1 MVVKKIKY
9 TDFNGVEREEEFMF
23 NLTEAE
29 ITEMELTTDG
39 GLSDSIKKIISAQD
53 TPEIIKTFKML
64 LLKSYGE
71 KSADGRRFIKSE
83 ELTEAFTQTN
93 AYSQFFMELATDDK
107 AAIAFING
115 IIPDSMRER
124 VAENGSNASDLA
136 PANQK
141 TVGGSYAIYSHKT
154 KRFI

>member
-9 TDFNGVEREEEFMF
+9 ADFNGVEREEEFMF

-39 GLSDSIKKIISAQD
+39 GLTDSIKKIVSAQN

-71 KSADGRRFIKSE
+71 KSADGRRFIKSD
-83 ELTEAFTQTN
+83 ELSKEFTQTN
-93 AYSQFFMELATDDK
+93 AYSQLFMELAYDDN

-115 IIPDSMRER
+115 IIPESMRDR
-124 VAENGSNASDLA
+124 VDENNSDNAS

-141 TVGGSYAIYSHKT
+141 MVGGSYAIY
-154 KRFI
+154 

>member
-9 TDFNGVEREEEFMF
+9 ADFNGVEREEEFMF

-39 GLSDSIKKIISAQD
+39 GLSDSIKKIIAAQD
-53 TPEIIKTFKML
+53 TPQIIETFKML

-83 ELTEAFTQTN
+83 ELSKEFTQTN
-93 AYSQFFMELATDDK
+93 AYSQLFMELAYDDN

-115 IIPDSMRER
+115 IIPESMRDR
-124 VAENGSNASDLA
+124 VDENNSDNAS
-136 PANQK
+136 PAN
-141 TVGGSYAIYSHKT
+141 
-154 KRFI
+154 

>member
-9 TDFNGVEREEEFMF
+9 VDFNGVEREEEFMF

-53 TPEIIKTFKML
+53 TPQIIETFKML
-64 LLKSYGE
+64 LLKSYGQ

-83 ELTEAFTQTN
+83 ELSKEFTQTN
-93 AYSQFFMELATDDK
+93 AYSQLFMELAYDDN

-115 IIPDSMRER
+115 IIPESMRDR
-124 VAENGSNASDLA
+124 VDENNSDNAS
-136 PANQK
+136 PAN
-141 TVGGSYAIYSHKT
+141 
-154 KRFI
+154 

>member
-29 ITEMELTTDG
+29 ITEMELTTEG

-53 TPEIIKTFKML
+53 TPEIIKIFKML

-93 AYSQFFMELATDDK
+93 AYSQLFMELATDDK

-124 VAENGSNASDLA
+124 VAEDGFNASDLA
-136 PANQK
+136 PAN
-141 TVGGSYAIYSHKT
+141 
-154 KRFI
+154 

>member
-29 ITEMELTTDG
+29 ITEMELTKDG
-39 GLSDSIKKIISAQD
+39 GLSDSIKKIIAAQD
-53 TPEIIKTFKML
+53 TPQIIETFKML

-83 ELTEAFTQTN
+83 ELSKEFTQTN
-93 AYSQFFMELATDDK
+93 AYSQLFMELAYDDN

-115 IIPDSMRER
+115 IIPESMRER
-124 VAENGSNASDLA
+124 VDENNSDNAS
-136 PANQK
+136 PAN
-141 TVGGSYAIYSHKT
+141 
-154 KRFI
+154 

>member
-124 VAENGSNASDLA
+124 VAEDGSNTSDLA
-136 PANQK
+136 PAN
-141 TVGGSYAIYSHKT
+141 
-154 KRFI
+154 

>member
-1 MVVKKIKY
+1 MVIKKIKY
-9 TDFNGVEREEEFMF
+9 TDFNGVKREEEFMF

-29 ITEMELTTDG
+29 ITEMELMTDG

-124 VAENGSNASDLA
+124 VAEDGSNSSDLA
-136 PANQK
+136 PAN
-141 TVGGSYAIYSHKT
+141 
-154 KRFI
+154 

>member
-93 AYSQFFMELATDDK
+93 AYSQLFMELSTDDK

-115 IIPDSMRER
+115 IIPDSMRDR
-124 VAENGSNASDLA
+124 VAEDNSGFKPVN
-136 PANQK
+136 
-141 TVGGSYAIYSHKT
+141 
-154 KRFI
+154 

>member
-9 TDFNGVEREEEFMF
+9 VDFNGVEREEEFMF

-39 GLSDSIKKIISAQD
+39 GLSDSIKKIIAAQD
-53 TPEIIKTFKML
+53 TPQIIETFKML

-83 ELTEAFTQTN
+83 ELSKEFTQTN
-93 AYSQFFMELATDDK
+93 AYSQLFMELAYDDN

-115 IIPDSMRER
+115 IIPESMRER
-124 VAENGSNASDLA
+124 VDENNSDNAS
-136 PANQK
+136 PAN
-141 TVGGSYAIYSHKT
+141 
-154 KRFI
+154 

>member
-9 TDFNGVEREEEFMF
+9 TDFNDAEREEEFMF

-29 ITEMELTTDG
+29 ITEMELTTEG

-93 AYSQFFMELATDDK
+93 AYSQLFMELATDDK

-115 IIPDSMRER
+115 IIPDSMRDR
-124 VAENGSNASDLA
+124 VAEDNSGFKPVN
-136 PANQK
+136 
-141 TVGGSYAIYSHKT
+141 
-154 KRFI
+154 

>member
-39 GLSDSIKKIISAQD
+39 GLTDSIKKIVSAQN

-124 VAENGSNASDLA
+124 VAEDGSNASDLA
-136 PANQK
+136 PAN
-141 TVGGSYAIYSHKT
+141 
-154 KRFI
+154 

>member
-39 GLSDSIKKIISAQD
+39 GLSDSIKKIVSAQN
-53 TPEIIKTFKML
+53 TPQIIETFKML

-83 ELTEAFTQTN
+83 ELTKEFTETN
-93 AYSQFFMELATDDK
+93 AYSQLFMELATDDK
-107 AAIAFING
+107 AAVAFIKG
-115 IIPDSMRER
+115 IIPESMRER
-124 VAENGSNASDLA
+124 VAEDGSNASDLA
-136 PANQK
+136 PAN
-141 TVGGSYAIYSHKT
+141 
-154 KRFI
+154 

>member
-9 TDFNGVEREEEFMF
+9 TDFNGAEREEEFMF

-39 GLSDSIKKIISAQD
+39 GLSDSIKKIIAAQD

-93 AYSQFFMELATDDK
+93 AYSKFFMELATDDK

-136 PANQK
+136 PAN
-141 TVGGSYAIYSHKT
+141 
-154 KRFI
+154 

>member
-29 ITEMELTTDG
+29 ITEMELMTDG

-115 IIPDSMRER
+115 IIPESMRER
-124 VAENGSNASDLA
+124 VAEEGSNVSDLA
-136 PANQK
+136 PAN
-141 TVGGSYAIYSHKT
+141 
-154 KRFI
+154 